1 MTKEAI
7 STERAL
13 KLALEALLGWGKGFP
28 DNWGDLDTEAITAL
42 REALTSVPDS
52 ASKAIEQPAQIDWE
66 AVAADQAM
74 TIGLLKAVQPAQ
86 PQQEPVAY
94 RSRIRNR
101 DGQVI
106 TAWVV
111 HLEKSKKPSPRY
123 EIESLYTTPP
133 ARKPLTHEQRVDLL
147 AKFEAHKNEWHAP
160 AILIDMVE
168 AAHGIKE
175 KNT

>member
-13 KLALEALLGWGKGFP
+13 KLALEAL
-28 DNWGDLDTEAITAL
+28 EAN
-42 REALTSVPDS
+42 
-52 ASKAIEQPAQIDWE
+52 QPAQRPIKTFHDGKPWPLQE
-66 AVAADQAM
+66 
-74 TIGLLKAVQPAQ
+74 PAQ

-106 TAWVV
+106 TEWVV

-123 EIESLYTTPP
+123 EIESLYTTSP

>member
-1 MTKEAI
+1 MSREL
-7 STERAL
+7 L
-13 KLALEALLGWGKGFP
+13 KLAF
-28 DNWGDLDTEAITAL
+28 EAIERGVKDGYWNKDTVDVSTRIQKYLA
-42 REALTSVPDS
+42 E
-52 ASKAIEQPAQIDWE
+52 
-66 AVAADQAM
+66 
-74 TIGLLKAVQPAQ
+74 QPAQ

-133 ARKPLTHEQRVDLL
+133 TLSLAQRKPWVGLTDEEAIFLIENELLGRCDLIEAIE
-147 AKFEAHKNEWHAP
+147 AK
-160 AILIDMVE
+160 L
-168 AAHGIKE
+168 KE

>member
-1 MTKEAI
+1 MSREL
-7 STERAL
+7 L
-13 KLALEALLGWGKGFP
+13 KLAF
-28 DNWGDLDTEAITAL
+28 EAIERGVKDGYWNKDTVDVSTRIQKYLA
-42 REALTSVPDS
+42 
-52 ASKAIEQPAQIDWE
+52 EQA
-66 AVAADQAM
+66 
-74 TIGLLKAVQPAQ
+74 AQ

-106 TAWVV
+106 TEWVV